1 MGYRP
6 SDWTPLA
13 PSDPVPG
20 RPDDIRGE
28 AGRLTQVADSIRD
41 QITALHRVAAADKG
55 GQLKGQY
62 AGKIS
67 DTAGSLSDH
76 LGRAE
81 NRYRVASGELGRWV
95 TALETAQGESLTELS
110 DAQQAQRDIEAN
122 TPHPT
127 TSPGPSGQ
135 SPSQQ
140 SASQQPAAPDPAQQ
154 HALADAQHRLA
165 AAKTALAKTVGTM
178 NDAARTHAGNIRAAC
193 QSDGLKDSTW
203 DKFKHWVDDHSRLI
217 SDICNVL
224 GWIATICA
232 VVALFI
238 PGLNILAAIALGATL
253 LSLIGHTMLAS
264 AGDGSWFDVALDAFA
279 LVTMGAGGLAAE
291 GASAGERG
299 LEAGLKG
306 EAAIRAG
313 DKAFGDAVEASPEL
327 SAAYKAVDDPAVGL
341 SEKAFN
347 WGKISEGFPA
357 AAARRAA
364 AKDAVTDLAENPAS
378 VEAGKP
384 TLPNWSSLSFGDKA
398 AAGTRAWAQGV
409 SNTLSHDPEI
419 VSRAAKLYSNLGTVG
434 TTWRLGAG
442 ADVIDK
448 SLGSVAP
455 WRTGPSP
462 WKPGFQGY
470 YNLTR
475 NPFYMPIGSA
485 W

>member
-28 AGRLTQVADSIRD
+28 AARLAQVADSIRD

-67 DTAGSLSDH
+67 DTANSLSDH

-81 NRYRVASGELGRWV
+81 NRYRVASGELGKWV
-95 TALETAQGESLTELS
+95 TALETAQGESLTELN
-110 DAQQAQRDIEAN
+110 DAQQAQRDIEAS
-122 TPHPT
+122 TPHPAAN
-127 TSPGPSGQ
+127 SSG
-135 SPSQQ
+135 
-140 SASQQPAAPDPAQQ
+140 QQPAPPQPPAPDPSQQ
-154 HALADAQHRLA
+154 HALADAQSRLA
-165 AAKTALAKTVGTM
+165 AARTALAKTVGTM

-232 VVALFI
+232 VVALFV
-238 PGLNILAAIALGATL
+238 PGLNILVAIALGATL

-264 AGDGSWFDVALDAFA
+264 AGDGSWFDVGLDAFA
-279 LVTMGAGGLAAE
+279 LVTLGAGGLAAE

-306 EAAIRAG
+306 GAAIRAG
-313 DKAFGDAVEASPEL
+313 DKAFGEAVEASPEL
-327 SAAYKAVDDPAVGL
+327 AAAYKAVDDPAVGL

-347 WGKISEGFPA
+347 WGKISEGYPA
-357 AAARRAA
+357 AAAQRAA
-364 AKDAVTDLAENPAS
+364 AKDAVTDMAENPAA
-378 VEAGKP
+378 VKAGKP
-384 TLPNWSSLSFGDKA
+384 TVPNWSSLRFGDKA
-398 AAGTRAWAQGV
+398 AAGTRAWAQSV
-409 SNTLSHDPEI
+409 SDTLSHDPEI

-434 TTWRLGAG
+434 TMWKLGTG

-455 WRTGPSP
+455 WHTRLSP

-470 YNLTR
+470 YNFTR
-475 NPFYMPIGSA
+475 NPFYQPIGSA